1 VTEADYDGLVTFS
14 GEGGSFLGST
24 LYTFDELLL
33 DFGGPVVIEDSV
45 LDSTIASGT
54 QAPTGNTRV
63 FASDITIRNSDLF
76 ATRDNEIDATNRT
89 EIDFGH
95 IDGEN
100 LIIRGSE
107 INIRN
112 SRPTAQSTAGMHL
125 KKNIEIAAGI
135 AGGAAASIE
144 IMDSQL
150 ESFEAGTVRIH
161 TPNVS
166 DARVV
171 VSSSELLSHI
181 NSQPGGMIDISSAGS
196 LELIN
201 NTMTADVIKA
211 TSFGPGGLT
220 VTGGT
225 YDAPTM
231 LQFYAENGH
240 DLTFRGNVDV
250 RSNDARFAGRTVQVD
265 NGGAVNVTGNVRVFR
280 DVDNYNKA
288 GFGSINATGTRAD
301 LPYNNRPN

>member
-1 VTEADYDGLVTFS
+1 LVTFS
-14 GEGGSFLGST
+14 GQSGNFLSST
-24 LYTFDELLL
+24 LFTFDELLL
-33 DFGGPVVIEDSV
+33 DFAGPVLIQDSV

-54 QAPTGNTRV
+54 QAPTGHTRV
-63 FASDITIRNSDLF
+63 FASDLTVRNSDLF
-76 ATRDNEIDATNRT
+76 ATRDNELDATNRT
-89 EIDFGH
+89 EIDVSH

-100 LIIRGSE
+100 LLLKGRQIVIRD
-107 INIRN
+107 
-112 SRPTAQSTAGMHL
+112 SRPAAAGESGLHM
-125 KKNIEIAAGI
+125 KKNIDIAGTDAAG
-135 AGGAAASIE
+135 ARAE
-144 IMDSQL
+144 IDIINSQL
-150 ESFEAGTVRIH
+150 ESSEAGTIHIH
-161 TPNVS
+161 TPNVA

-171 VSSSELLSHI
+171 VSSSELRSLI
-181 NSQPGGMIDISSAGS
+181 NGQPGGMIDIASAGS
-196 LELIN
+196 LELAN

-240 DLTFRGNVDV
+240 NLTFRGAVDV

-265 NGGAVNVTGNVRVFR
+265 TGGAVNVTGNVRVFR

-288 GFGSINATGTRAD
+288 GFGTINASGTRAD
-301 LPYNNRPN
+301 LPYDSRPR